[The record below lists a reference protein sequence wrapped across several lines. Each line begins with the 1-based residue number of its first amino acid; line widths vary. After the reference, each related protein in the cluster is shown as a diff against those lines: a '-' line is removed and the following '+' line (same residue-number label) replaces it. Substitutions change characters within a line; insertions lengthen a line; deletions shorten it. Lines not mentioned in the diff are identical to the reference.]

1 MKFIAM
7 IIAAI
12 FVAFS
17 TPTFEKTFAETQIYD
32 TIVDSDFLHSSYDK
46 HESIYSIILA
56 DHKESKN
63 KKANKV
69 SSNDDSNND
78 YQHDYSRCFHGIS
91 SNSQDELSSSMT
103 IQ

>member
-17 TPTFEKTFAETQIYD
+17 TPTFAETQIYD

-91 SNSQDELSSSMT
+91 SNSQDELSFSMT